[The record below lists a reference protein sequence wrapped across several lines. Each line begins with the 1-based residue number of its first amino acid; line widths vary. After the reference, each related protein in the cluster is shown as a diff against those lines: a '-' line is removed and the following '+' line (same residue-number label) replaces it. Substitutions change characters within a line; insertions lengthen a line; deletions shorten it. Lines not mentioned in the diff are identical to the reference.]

1 LSELTCALVRP
12 ATQIVGARSGIGG
25 NVGFRFRRTMK
36 IAPGVRLNMTHR
48 GVGLRFG
55 PRGLGLSVNSQGRGT
70 VSAGVPGTGMHW
82 RETFD
87 VGEAVGSL
95 GVEADPT
102 PRPDRRTGRE
112 DGTVEVGLA
121 PGVTVELP
129 AGEEADQHVT
139 VEKLQAAGHLEEALQ
154 VASELD
160 DTDLKALV
168 VAELLT
174 ELERW
179 EELVDEVGS
188 LDPVDSPAGRLTQVL
203 VAAGHVHLGQL
214 GPADTRLDRLLSSSS
229 LDTTTAASAY
239 LLRARLFS
247 EQGRAELAALYHSAA
262 RRASPE
268 HPDLDVLP
276 EPPMAESPA
285 RRNPY
290 GLGSSEEPLPND
302 QHVGRL
308 WGPALIELTRD
319 VLLRAGTLPED
330 GAGREWSAAEA
341 IVGFAL
347 YLAYEDGKL
356 SEAELEALRETIAY
370 AAWVDAAFD
379 VTSVQERVTN
389 GHPARFLA
397 LATNLIRLADRTD
410 YASGSSS
417 AFDLV
422 TGVRLLSEQLAAADP
437 GNAEGGS
444 GRVARLLGVMEQA
457 LDAQD
462 RPPEALTTLRRV
474 HARIE
479 HLLAEDPAARRAI
492 IATGNGAPAVEP
504 TTAADLEG
512 ALAAL
517 HALVGLEPVKHEVND
532 LASLLD
538 VSRMRTQAGLPPLAI
553 SLHLVFTGN
562 PGTGKTTVARLLARI
577 YHALGYLERDEVVEV
592 ARHDLVGGYLGQTAI
607 KTAEVFESAKGGML
621 FIDEAYSLTRSVG
634 GQPDAYGSEAVDTL
648 VKLMEDHR
656 DEVVLVVAGY
666 PAEMEEFLKS
676 NPGLRSRLPRTI
688 HFPDYTTDELVE
700 IFARSATDL
709 EFVVTDELRERV
721 RESIDA
727 IPRGQGY
734 GNGRISRNL
743 LERAQV
749 NQARR
754 LAGNSPSRTELR
766 RLALEDIP
774 DLGTE

>member
-1 LSELTCALVRP
+1 MS
-12 ATQIVGARSGIGG
+12 
-25 NVGFRFRRTMK
+25 
-36 IAPGVRLNMTHR
+36 
-48 GVGLRFG
+48 
-55 PRGLGLSVNSQGRGT
+55 
-70 VSAGVPGTGMHW
+70 
-82 RETFD
+82 
-87 VGEAVGSL
+87 
-95 GVEADPT
+95 
-102 PRPDRRTGRE
+102 RPDRRAGHE

-129 AGEEADQHVT
+129 TGEEADQHMT
-139 VEKLQAAGHLEEALQ
+139 VEQLQAAGRLEEALQ

-188 LDPVDSPAGRLTQVL
+188 LDPVDSPAGHLTQVL
-203 VAAGHVHLGQL
+203 VAAGLVHLGQL

-229 LDTTTAASAY
+229 LDPSAAASAY
-239 LLRARLFS
+239 LLRARVFS
-247 EQGRAELAALYHSAA
+247 EQGRVELAELYRSAA
-262 RRASPE
+262 QRAAPE
-268 HPDLDVLP
+268 HPDFDEGLEPAMAQKSTGAGP
-276 EPPMAESPA
+276 EVPRSK
-285 RRNPY
+285 
-290 GLGSSEEPLPND
+290 GKPLAD
-302 QHVGRL
+302 RQQGGRF

-319 VLLRAGTLPED
+319 VLLRAGMLPED
-330 GAGREWSAAEA
+330 GGGREWSAPEA

-356 SEAELEALRETIAY
+356 SEAELEALSETIAY
-370 AAWVDAAFD
+370 AAWVDATFD
-379 VTSVQERVTN
+379 VGAVQERVTN
-389 GHPARFLA
+389 EHPARFLE

-410 YASGSSS
+410 YASGSTS

-437 GNAEGGS
+437 GNAEEVS

-462 RPPEALTTLRRV
+462 RPPEALTTLSRV
-474 HARIE
+474 HIRIE
-479 HLLAEDPAARRAI
+479 HLLEEDPDARRAI
-492 IATGNGAPAVEP
+492 LATGDGAPAVEP

-517 HALVGLEPVKHEVND
+517 HALVGLEPVKQEVDD

-562 PGTGKTTVARLLARI
+562 PGTGKTTVARRLARI

-592 ARHDLVGGYLGQTAI
+592 ARQDLVGGYLGQTAI

-634 GQPDAYGSEAVDTL
+634 GQPDAYGREAVDTL

-688 HFPDYTTDELVE
+688 HFPEYTTDELVE

-727 IPRGQGY
+727 VPRGQGY
-734 GNGRISRNL
+734 GNGRIARNL

-754 LAGNSPSRTELR
+754 LAGGEVDRRSLKELR
-766 RLALEDIP
+766 SEDVP
-774 DLGTE
+774 LRGAE